1 MTTNS
6 EARKRIEERQAN
18 CVCNPGD
25 HCWSCG
31 QPRGDTDNA
40 VRPDDCDNA
49 VRPDDCEMVEFI
61 GAKRDTVTIEISV
74 EDAEELVRV
83 VDERDDLR
91 SWLHGGS
98 WTLASELRLK
108 DKLQAALA
116 GEK

>member
-6 EARKRIEERQAN
+6 EARKRREERQAN

-25 HCWSCG
+25 HCWTCG

-40 VRPDDCDNA
+40 VRPDDS
-49 VRPDDCEMVEFI
+49 VI
-61 GAKRDTVTIEISV
+61 TIEISR

-83 VDERDDLR
+83 VVERDGLR
-91 SWLHGGS
+91 SYLHGGI
-98 WTLASELRLK
+98 WIFASELRLK
-108 DKLQAALA
+108 AKLQAALA

>member
-6 EARKRIEERQAN
+6 EARKRREERQAN

-25 HCWSCG
+25 HCWTCG

-40 VRPDDCDNA
+40 VRPDDS
-49 VRPDDCEMVEFI
+49 VI
-61 GAKRDTVTIEISV
+61 TIEISR

-83 VDERDDLR
+83 VEERDDLM
-91 SWLHGGS
+91 SYLHGTS

-108 DKLQAALA
+108 NKLRAALA

>member
-6 EARKRIEERQAN
+6 EARKRLEERQAN

-25 HCWSCG
+25 HCWTCG
-31 QPRGDTDNA
+31 QPLGDSDNA
-40 VRPDDCDNA
+40 VRPDDS
-49 VRPDDCEMVEFI
+49 VI
-61 GAKRDTVTIEISV
+61 TIEIRR

-83 VDERDDLR
+83 VEERDDLR

-108 DKLQAALA
+108 AKLQAALR

>member
-6 EARKRIEERQAN
+6 EARKRREERKAN

-25 HCWSCG
+25 HCWTCG

-40 VRPDDCDNA
+40 VRPDDS
-49 VRPDDCEMVEFI
+49 VI
-61 GAKRDTVTIEISV
+61 TIEISR

-83 VDERDDLR
+83 VEERDDLM
-91 SWLHGGS
+91 SWVLVGS
-98 WTLASELRLK
+98 WTFTSELRLK
-108 DKLQAALA
+108 DTLQAALA

>member
-6 EARKRIEERQAN
+6 EARKRLEERKAN

-25 HCWSCG
+25 HCWTCG
-31 QPRGDTDNA
+31 QPLGDSDNA
-40 VRPDDCDNA
+40 VRPDDS
-49 VRPDDCEMVEFI
+49 EMVEFEN
-61 GAKRDTVTIEISV
+61 AKRDTVTIEISV

>member
-6 EARKRIEERQAN
+6 EARKRLEERQAN

-25 HCWSCG
+25 HCWTCG
-31 QPRGDTDNA
+31 QPQGDTDNA
-40 VRPDDCDNA
+40 VRPDDS
-49 VRPDDCEMVEFI
+49 VI
-61 GAKRDTVTIEISV
+61 TIEIRR

-83 VDERDDLR
+83 VEERDDLR

-108 DKLQAALA
+108 AKLQAALR

>member
-6 EARKRIEERQAN
+6 EARKRREERQAN

-25 HCWSCG
+25 HCWTCG

-40 VRPDDCDNA
+40 VRPDDS
-49 VRPDDCEMVEFI
+49 VI
-61 GAKRDTVTIEISV
+61 TIEISR

-83 VDERDDLR
+83 VEERDDLM
-91 SWLHGGS
+91 SWVLVGS
-98 WTLASELRLK
+98 WTFTSELRLK
-108 DKLQAALA
+108 DTLQAALA

>member
-6 EARKRIEERQAN
+6 EARKRLEERQAN

-25 HCWSCG
+25 HCWTCG
-31 QPRGDTDNA
+31 QPLGDSDNA
-40 VRPDDCDNA
+40 VRPDDS
-49 VRPDDCEMVEFI
+49 VI
-61 GAKRDTVTIEISV
+61 TIEIRR

-91 SWLHGGS
+91 SLLHGTS
-98 WTLASELRLK
+98 WTLASGLRLK
-108 DKLQAALA
+108 AKLQAALR

>member
-6 EARKRIEERQAN
+6 EARKRREERQAN

-31 QPRGDTDNA
+31 QPQGHSDNA
-40 VRPDDCDNA
+40 VRPDDS
-49 VRPDDCEMVEFI
+49 VI
-61 GAKRDTVTIEISV
+61 TIEISR

-83 VDERDDLR
+83 VEERDDLM
-91 SWLHGGS
+91 SSVLVGS
-98 WTLASELRLK
+98 WTFTSELRLK
-108 DKLQAALA
+108 AKLQAALA

>member
-31 QPRGDTDNA
+31 QPQGDS
-40 VRPDDCDNA
+40 DNA
-49 VRPDDCEMVEFI
+49 VRPDDCEMVEFEN
-61 GAKRDTVTIEISV
+61 AKRDTVTIEISI

-83 VDERDDLR
+83 VEERDDLR
-91 SWLHGGS
+91 SWLHGTS

-108 DKLQAALA
+108 AKLQAALE